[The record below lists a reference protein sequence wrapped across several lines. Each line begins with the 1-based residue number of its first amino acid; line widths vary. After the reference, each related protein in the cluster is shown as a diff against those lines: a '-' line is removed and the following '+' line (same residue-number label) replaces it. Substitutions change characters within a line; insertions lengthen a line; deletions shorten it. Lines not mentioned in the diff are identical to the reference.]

1 MDPMRGRDEERLDAI
16 FEAYR
21 RACPTPD
28 ASANFMPNLW
38 SRIEARQ
45 RTTFSFRRM
54 AQAFVTA
61 AVALSIALG
70 VYMAMPH
77 PNLSSYSY
85 VEALDEANSSETPDL
100 VVATRYEAPES
111 GR

>member
-1 MDPMRGRDEERLDAI
+1 MDPMRGRDEEQLDAI

-21 RACPTPD
+21 RSCPTPD
-28 ASANFMPNLW
+28 PSSNFMPNLW
-38 SRIEARQ
+38 SRIETRQ

-77 PNLSSYSY
+77 PNVSSYSY
-85 VEALDEANSSETPDL
+85 VEALDEASSSDTPDL
-100 VVATRYEAPES
+100 VVPAHFEAPES

>member
-28 ASANFMPNLW
+28 VSANFMPNLW
-38 SRIEARQ
+38 SQIEARQ
-45 RTTFSFRRM
+45 RYTFSFRRM

-77 PNLSSYSY
+77 PNLSPYSY
-85 VEALDEANSSETPDL
+85 IDALAESNAGDSPDL
-100 VVATRYEAPES
+100 LVPAHFEAPES
-111 GR
+111 AR

>member
-1 MDPMRGRDEERLDAI
+1 MDPMRGRDEEQLDAI
-16 FEAYR
+16 FEVYR
-21 RACPTPD
+21 RACPVPD

-61 AVALSIALG
+61 AVALSIAL
-70 VYMAMPH
+70 VVSMAMPH

-85 VEALDEANSSETPDL
+85 VEALDEANASDASDL
-100 VVATRYEAPES
+100 VVPARFEAPES

>member
-1 MDPMRGRDEERLDAI
+1 MDPMRGRDEERLDGI

-28 ASANFMPNLW
+28 VSANFMPNLW

-54 AQAFVTA
+54 AQAFVTT

-70 VYMAMPH
+70 VYMAMPR
-77 PNLSSYSY
+77 PNASAYSY
-85 VEALDEANSSETPDL
+85 VEALAEANSSDSSDL
-100 VVATRYEAPES
+100 AVATRYEVPES
-111 GR
+111 DR